1 MTALGGS
8 ISAAGSLRRYP
19 AARDWWATLLIWGTV
34 LVTVWAGAK
43 ILGATGETPVTSVF
57 LLVLVLAVAFLLW
70 VLYGTW
76 YELDH
81 RELRARCGPFTT
93 NIALDRI
100 GAIVRSRNPASS
112 MALSL
117 DRLAVLDRGG
127 RLLVLISPRDRD
139 AFLRDV
145 AWLGPGLEYRDGE
158 VRRMARARG

>member
-1 MTALGGS
+1 MTALGAS
-8 ISAAGSLRRYP
+8 VSTDGSLRRYP
-19 AARDWWATLLIWGTV
+19 AARDWWVNLLIWGTV
-34 LVTVWAGAK
+34 VITVWAGVK
-43 ILGATGETPVTSVF
+43 TLRVTSDSPVTSVF

-81 RELRARCGPFTT
+81 RELHARCGPFATD
-93 NIALDRI
+93 IALDQI
-100 GAIVRSRNPASS
+100 GAIVPSRNPASS

-127 RLLVLISPRDRD
+127 RLLVLVSPRDRD

-158 VRRMARARG
+158 VHRLARARS